1 MKRKL
6 IIGTIVFVVL
16 YLIFGG
22 DSNDEIGVDSNEKK
36 STIIFEIEDKQK
48 EFVKLIDSMRTL
60 YLKEK
65 NELKLT
71 NIRKQRKSELKKLF
85 KNRKV
90 SNWKGKITSLTTG
103 SDQKAYVEIK
113 VHTVNLNITVKNSMF
128 GEGILGNTKTYNN
141 LTELEIGDF
150 VDFSGRFIYDYEN
163 KDYLKEL
170 SVTEYGSMDE
180 PEFEF
185 VFKSI
190 NQYNPIEKSD
200 DSD

>member
-163 KDYLKEL
+163 KDYLNEL

>member
-85 KNRKV
+85 KNR
-90 SNWKGKITSLTTG
+90 
-103 SDQKAYVEIK
+103 
-113 VHTVNLNITVKNSMF
+113 
-128 GEGILGNTKTYNN
+128 
-141 LTELEIGDF
+141 
-150 VDFSGRFIYDYEN
+150 
-163 KDYLKEL
+163 
-170 SVTEYGSMDE
+170 
-180 PEFEF
+180 
-185 VFKSI
+185 
-190 NQYNPIEKSD
+190 
-200 DSD
+200 

>member
-16 YLIFGG
+16 YVILE
-22 DSNDEIGVDSNEKK
+22 EILMKKK
-36 STIIFEIEDKQK
+36 STLIFEIVDKQK

-60 YLKEK
+60 YLKEE
-65 NELKLT
+65 NQLKLT

-103 SDQKAYVEIK
+103 SDQNAYVKIK
-113 VHTVNLNITVKNSMF
+113 LHGSRNITIENNSLY
-128 GEGILGNTKTYNN
+128 GEGILGNTKTYSN

-150 VDFSGRFIYDYEN
+150 VNFSGRFMYDYEN
-163 KDYLKEL
+163 KDYLDEW
-170 SVTEYGSMDE
+170 SSTEYGSMDE
-180 PEFEF
+180 PEFRF
-185 VFKSI
+185 IFKSI